1 MKNDIINMSVLL
13 TYKFDALIKYP
24 TKNKQFYS
32 KVYTEKLINYKCSEK
47 LKKKKKRAV
56 MENEPRIL
64 LSNLHH
70 LCSTFYYSSLRG

>member
-47 LKKKKKRAV
+47 LKKKKRAV